1 MLLVGKLFI
10 LYLVILHNIRTGQL
24 QTEKQFRNYLM
35 GYSNSVKL
43 VEEQNVQSIRFMWKL
58 LHARG
63 PSIAQ
68 NKPCTSIGHVT
79 KKSEVFIINYFPLEC
94 TARTSL
100 HPNFHC
106 HPKFTN
112 SDVGL
117 SISALYCAMAYQG
130 NHAWLLHLAYQGKLG
145 GTNKKNKLVACLFCL
160 ILHARY
166 MCCTTGPQ
174 NHRLQLKYE
183 RIKKKL
189 IINRTCPAY
198 IPVCVFLLL
207 FWFDFQSV
215 HQIFKIFRWIN

>member
-117 SISALYCAMAYQG
+117 SISALYCAMAYQCMEIIHG
-130 NHAWLLHLAYQGKLG
+130 SFTWLIKENSEA
-145 GTNKKNKLVACLFCL
+145 L
-160 ILHARY
+160 IR
-166 MCCTTGPQ
+166 
-174 NHRLQLKYE
+174 
-183 RIKKKL
+183 
-189 IINRTCPAY
+189 
-198 IPVCVFLLL
+198 
-207 FWFDFQSV
+207 
-215 HQIFKIFRWIN
+215 KIS